1 VKTAA
6 EEKQAEEAAAVR
18 PAAEEIGLATGE
30 TEEAAVERREEAAV
44 ERRKEAAVERREE
57 VALAAAALVVAGLQG
72 GAVAVEGWP
81 VVQESSAAG
90 PVAGSAAPLGAVRGE
105 ADVEGADVEGADAE
119 EADVPAVVLQE
130 RCHRPGR
137 SSEDVCRRRNTFR
150 RLGRMSVPE
159 IKN

>member
-1 VKTAA
+1 
-6 EEKQAEEAAAVR
+6 
-18 PAAEEIGLATGE
+18 
-30 TEEAAVERREEAAV
+30 
-44 ERRKEAAVERREE
+44 VERREE
-57 VALAAAALVVAGLQG
+57 VALAAAALAVAGLQG

-81 VVQESSAAG
+81 VVQGSSAAG

-105 ADVEGADVEGADAE
+105 ADVEGADAE
-119 EADVPAVVLQE
+119 EEDVPAVVLQE
-130 RCHRPGR
+130 RCHRPGM

>member
-1 VKTAA
+1 MKTAA

-30 TEEAAVERREEAAV
+30 TEEAAVETRE
-44 ERRKEAAVERREE
+44 EAAVERREE
-57 VALAAAALVVAGLQG
+57 VALAAAALAVAGLQG

-81 VVQESSAAG
+81 VVQGSSAAG

-105 ADVEGADVEGADAE
+105 ADVEGADAE

>member
-30 TEEAAVERREEAAV
+30 TEEAAVETREEAAV
-44 ERRKEAAVERREE
+44 ETREEAAVERREE
-57 VALAAAALVVAGLQG
+57 VALAAAALAVAGLQG

-81 VVQESSAAG
+81 VVQGSSAAG

-105 ADVEGADVEGADAE
+105 ADVEGADAE

-130 RCHRPGR
+130 RCHRPGM